1 MNSYQRAL
9 LAVSMMVALQACDSN
24 TAHKTDTASSYAQL
38 KTLTLDTQKP
48 VDMGA
53 MQQAG
58 KVVVVNFWAT
68 NCATCKK
75 EMPKMVEMFNQYHPK
90 GVEYVS
96 VAMQYDEPE
105 IVKNYAHA
113 NKLPFQLV
121 WDKDGAFANA
131 FGDIIGTPTTYMIN
145 KKGQTKKYIGEPDWS
160 QFYADLDRAL
170 AS

>member
-1 MNSYQRAL
+1 MKLIQKTL
-9 LAVSMMVALQACDSN
+9 LALTMIAALQACDSN
-24 TAHKTDTASSYAQL
+24 TAQTTPKASPYAEL

-68 NCATCKK
+68 TCVTCKK

-90 GVEYVS
+90 GVEYVA

-105 IVKNYAHA
+105 VIKNYAAA
-113 NKLPFQLV
+113 NQLPFQMV
-121 WDKDGAFANA
+121 WDKDGAFTNT
-131 FGDIIGTPTTYMIN
+131 FGGIDGTPTTYIVN
-145 KKGQTKKYIGEPDWS
+145 KKGQVKKYVGEPDWP

-170 AS
+170 DS